1 MISDKL
7 KKVILSELE
16 LDDFPMGD
24 NMTASEVPNWD
35 SLNHINIILAIEK
48 EFRIKFKGAEI
59 LKVKNIGELQGLVD
73 SKLPLISKWNNYSS
87 TNIEN

>member
-1 MISDKL
+1 MISEKL
-7 KKVILSELE
+7 KKVILEELE
-16 LDDFPMGD
+16 LDDFPMED

-48 EFRIKFKGAEI
+48 EFRVKFKGAEI

-73 SKLPLISKWNNYSS
+73 SKMAG
-87 TNIEN
+87 

>member
-1 MISDKL
+1 MEPGMISEKL

-16 LDDFPMGD
+16 LDDFPMED

-48 EFRIKFKGAEI
+48 EFRVKFKGAEI
-59 LKVKNIGELQGLVD
+59 LKVKNIGELQGLVV
-73 SKLPLISKWNNYSS
+73 SKMAS
-87 TNIEN
+87 

>member
-1 MISDKL
+1 MEPGMISEKL

-16 LDDFPMGD
+16 LDDFPMED

-48 EFRIKFKGAEI
+48 EFRVKFKGAEI

-73 SKLPLISKWNNYSS
+73 SKMAS
-87 TNIEN
+87 

>member
-1 MISDKL
+1 MISEKL

-16 LDDFPMGD
+16 LDDFPMED

-48 EFRIKFKGAEI
+48 EFRVKFKGAEI

-73 SKLPLISKWNNYSS
+73 SKMAS
-87 TNIEN
+87 

>member
-7 KKVILSELE
+7 KKVIFSELE
-16 LDDFPMGD
+16 LDDFTMED

-59 LKVKNIGELQGLVD
+59 LKIKNIGELQGLVD
-73 SKLPLISKWNNYSS
+73 SKMAS
-87 TNIEN
+87 